1 MAAAH
6 SAASPQCPRLGLKLS
21 RLRGDRVTFVEV
33 SIVLCVLGKGEA
45 VGDLQPVL
53 HHQAKQHTLYHFT
66 ALTLLLVVLDYFQ
79 DHLRNGE
86 RGRKGLVCDREH
98 VCVCLSACFQ

>member
-1 MAAAH
+1 M
-6 SAASPQCPRLGLKLS
+6 LG
-21 RLRGDRVTFVEV
+21 E
-33 SIVLCVLGKGEA
+33 GKA

-53 HHQAKQHTLYHFT
+53 HHKAKQHTLYHLT

-79 DHLRNGE
+79 DHLRKGE

-98 VCVCLSACFQ
+98 VCVCVRQLAFSRLMREEREGKQRRHCKRISESTEQKKLP